1 MSTSSEPGKSG
12 EYFGIEAELDS
23 LFSQAAAQAFG
34 VDSGF
39 ESTVRPSKHADFQ
52 INGVL
57 ALAKR
62 LGKSPRDA
70 AAELVA
76 AIDTEAASALISGM
90 DIAGPGFVNVSIAP
104 QRLSGLVAE
113 MSADPKLGLRAAAEP
128 HTYVV
133 DYAAPNI
140 AKSMHVGHLRTSIIG
155 DTIVRQLMAL
165 GHAVIRQDHQGDW
178 GTQFGMLIEHL
189 VDSGNPE
196 EAAAAA
202 VGDLDALY
210 KQARTKFEADSDF
223 ARRARERVVAL
234 QGGDEGTL
242 SLWRIL
248 VTTSRKHFH
257 EVYGRLGLLLTDD
270 DVRGESFYND
280 MLDDVV
286 NELEQKGLAKID
298 DGALCVYPEGF
309 TGRDGEPFP
318 FIIRKSDG
326 GYNYATTDLATL
338 RDSVERLGADRL
350 VYVTDVRQSQHFNMV
365 FTIGRQAGWLP
376 QHVTATHVGYGTVLG
391 KDNKPF
397 KARSGESVKLVGLLD
412 EAVERANQALTER
425 TGDLSDDERLA
436 IARSV
441 GIGAVKWADLKNEHT
456 TNYVFDFDR
465 MLAFSG
471 NTGPYVQYASTR
483 AKSVLR
489 RAGAES
495 PDASSVSII
504 EDAERDVALRLGKFE
519 AAVQKA
525 AGAYE
530 PHHLCTYLFE
540 LADSFT
546 TFYEKCPV
554 LSADEPVRTS
564 RLAICALVAR
574 TLDTG
579 LDLLGIEPVDRM

>member
-1 MSTSSEPGKSG
+1 MSTPSRSSASTQ
-12 EYFGIEAELDS
+12 YYGIEAELDAV
-23 LFSQAAAQAFG
+23 FSQAAAAAFG
-34 VDSGF
+34 TEVEF

-52 INGVL
+52 VNGAL

-62 LGKSPRDA
+62 LGKPPRDIA
-70 AAELVA
+70 TSLV
-76 AIDTEAASALISGM
+76 EAVGSRDDLIGSM
-90 DIAGPGFVNVSIAP
+90 EIAGPGFVNVTIAAG
-104 QRLSGLVAE
+104 RLQALIASLATD
-113 MSADPKLGLRAAAEP
+113 STLGITPDEP
-128 HTYVV
+128 HTYIV

-165 GHAVIRQDHQGDW
+165 GHTVIRQDHQGDW
-178 GTQFGMLIEHL
+178 GTQFGMLIELL
-189 VDSGNPE
+189 VDSGNPTE
-196 EAAAAA
+196 TAAAA
-202 VGDLDALY
+202 VSDLDALY
-210 KQARTKFEADSDF
+210 KAARAKFDSDEAF
-223 ARRARERVVAL
+223 ATRARERVVKL
-234 QGGDEGTL
+234 QSGDEETL
-242 SLWRIL
+242 ALWHTLI
-248 VTTSRKHFH
+248 TTSRKHFA
-257 EVYGRLGLLLTDD
+257 EVYGRLGLLLTED

-286 NELEQKGLAKID
+286 AELEAKGLARID

-338 RDSVERLGADRL
+338 RDGVERLGADRL
-350 VYVTDVRQSQHFNMV
+350 VYVTDARQSQHFNMV
-365 FTIGRQAGWLP
+365 FAIGRQAGWLP
-376 QHVTATHVGYGTVLG
+376 ANVEATHVGYGTVLG
-391 KDNKPF
+391 PDNKPF
-397 KARSGESVKLVGLLD
+397 KTRSGETVQLVGLLD
-412 EAVERANQALTER
+412 EAVERANAALTER
-425 TGDLSDDERLA
+425 TTDLSDEERSA

-489 RAGAES
+489 RAGVAS
-495 PDASSVSII
+495 PDASAVVVA
-504 EDAERDVALRLGKFE
+504 EDAERDLALRLDGFNN
-519 AAVQKA
+519 AVHKA
-525 AGAYE
+525 ASLYE

-540 LADSFT
+540 LADAFT

-554 LSADEPVRTS
+554 LNADEPERTS
-564 RLAICALVAR
+564 RLALCALTAR
-574 TLDTG
+574 TLDSG
-579 LDLLGIEPVDRM
+579 LTLLGIDPVDRM

>member
-1 MSTSSEPGKSG
+1 MSTTSEPGKSG
-12 EYFGIEAELDS
+12 EYYGVEAELDS
-23 LFSQAAAQAFG
+23 VFSQAAANAFG
-34 VDSGF
+34 VDAVF
-39 ESTVRPSKHADFQ
+39 DSTVRPSKHADFQ

-62 LGKSPRDA
+62 LGKPPRDA

-76 AIDTEAASALISGM
+76 AVDSDASNGLISNM
-90 DIAGPGFVNVSIAP
+90 EVAGPGFINVTISSA
-104 QRLSGLVAE
+104 RLSALVAG
-113 MSADPKLGLRAAAEP
+113 MSADPLLGLRPDDQP

-133 DYAAPNI
+133 DYGGPNI
-140 AKSMHVGHLRTSIIG
+140 AKNMHVGHLRTSIIG
-155 DTIVRQLMAL
+155 DTITRQLTAL
-165 GHAVIRQDHQGDW
+165 GHTVIRQDHQGDW

-189 VDSGNPE
+189 VDSGNPQE
-196 EAAAAA
+196 TASAA

-210 KQARTKFEADSDF
+210 KQARAKFDSDTDF
-223 ARRARERVVAL
+223 AQRARERVVAL
-234 QGGDEGTL
+234 QGGDEETL
-242 SLWRIL
+242 ALWHIL
-248 VTTSRKHFH
+248 ITTSRQHFH

-286 NELEQKGLAKID
+286 RELEEKGLAKVD

-309 TGRDGEPFP
+309 TGRDGGPFP

-338 RDSVERLGADRL
+338 RDSVERLGGDRL
-350 VYVTDVRQSQHFNMV
+350 VYVTDVRQAQHFHMV
-365 FTIGRQAGWLP
+365 FAIGRQAGWIP
-376 QHVTATHVGYGTVLG
+376 EHVTATHVGYGTVLG

-397 KARSGESVKLVGLLD
+397 KTRSGETVQLVGLLD
-412 EAVERANQALTER
+412 EAVERANKALTER
-425 TGDLSDDERLA
+425 TNDLTDDERLT

-489 RAGAES
+489 RAGVTA
-495 PDASSVSII
+495 PDASHVSIT
-504 EDAERDVALRLGKFE
+504 EDAERDLALRLGKFE
-519 AAVQKA
+519 AALHRSA
-525 AGAYE
+525 EAYE
-530 PHHLCTYLFE
+530 PHHFCTYLFE

-554 LSADEPVRTS
+554 LNAEEPVRAS
-564 RLAICALVAR
+564 RLALCALVAR

-579 LDLLGIEPVDRM
+579 LTLLGIDPVDRM